1 MMRLEILPESF
12 TVCKVKENPS
22 SLPPFSFLARTDEE
36 ISLVCPVKD
45 APKETLAREDG
56 WRGFR
61 IQGVLDFSLVGILA
75 RIAGIL
81 AERKIPIF
89 ALSTYNTD
97 YILVKGKYLPAAREA
112 LGEAGYEIEEP

>member
-1 MMRLEILPESF
+1 MRLEILPEYF
-12 TVCKVKENPS
+12 TVCKVKEIPS

-56 WRGFR
+56 WRSFR

-75 RIAGIL
+75 GIAGIL

-97 YILVKGKYLPAAREA
+97 YVLVKEENLPAAREA
-112 LGEAGYEIEEP
+112 LWTAGYEMQ

>member
-1 MMRLEILPESF
+1 MMRLEILPERF
-12 TVCKVKENPS
+12 AVCKVKELPS
-22 SLPPFSFLARTDEE
+22 FLPPFSFLARTDEE

-56 WRGFR
+56 WRGLR

-81 AERKIPIF
+81 AEKGIPIF

-97 YILVKGKYLPAAREA
+97 YILVKEEYLSAAREA
-112 LGEAGYEIEEP
+112 LLAAGYEMQ